1 MNIFPVFDYNI
12 YKIYKSGAGIMKF
25 KNFKKDIETEDRE
38 LLLNLEE
45 VKSNMDVV
53 YMRFENATD
62 DSLIDSYIYELKALQ
77 MRYEYLMRRIKA
89 KGLNYNKIGLE

>member
-1 MNIFPVFDYNI
+1 MNIFPSFDYNI
-12 YKIYKSGAGIMKF
+12 YKIYKSGVGIMKF
-25 KNFKKDIETEDRE
+25 RNFKKDIETEDRE